1 MSPLSRRS
9 ASRGEA
15 RAAPSVAD
23 AHRTLVRGRDGV
35 KIDLAGAELRVDFS
49 GRVIADAKTVIRSSL
64 APFDAVQ
71 TLASIVAFSIF
82 GPADTYSEPWSAPS
96 GRIEYIASTLLERD
110 DPGGLR
116 VMSTE
121 QTDRAAGAIQ
131 RSLDATD
138 EIVRNTIFAILSKTE
153 GEQDPLRRI
162 SAHLQLRDAGCSLAV
177 GGRSFRP

>member
-1 MSPLSRRS
+1 
-9 ASRGEA
+9 
-15 RAAPSVAD
+15 
-23 AHRTLVRGRDGV
+23 
-35 KIDLAGAELRVDFS
+35 
-49 GRVIADAKTVIRSSL
+49 
-64 APFDAVQ
+64 
-71 TLASIVAFSIF
+71 
-82 GPADTYSEPWSAPS
+82 
-96 GRIEYIASTLLERD
+96 
-110 DPGGLR
+110 
-116 VMSTE
+116 MSTE